1 MSETTPPRTNLERE
15 LVRIW
20 EQVLQ
25 RAPIGIREDFFDLGG
40 TSSQAVRIFARIEE
54 LVHHRLPLSL
64 ILGAPTI
71 EQLALSLLP
80 GKSRDRKAYV
90 VPIQSEGEK
99 PVFFCVGEG
108 VLWRPLSEHL
118 GADQPVLNV
127 GLDPGVIDQM
137 KGPNPMEKLARHMVS
152 AICEKQPQGPY
163 YLGGFCCE
171 AVFAYEVAR
180 QLTMYGHE
188 VGLLVLVEPF
198 TPSEN
203 AIARFAT
210 SLKRVIF
217 RTGFRFRE
225 LYRSGIGEFP
235 QYALSRWKGL
245 KTMWT
250 DALWRKSARDQVL
263 KQQSSSPDLGQIVF
277 VAASSYK
284 PKPLGCRT
292 VIVHC
297 KDWPMLSAGDPYF
310 GWRKYLTGP
319 TGTIEVPGDHI
330 GLFRDPGVGVLAEK
344 LRVCL
349 QNTKQVEIHDFDMV
363 IEVDRRLYSGP
374 SRA

>member
-1 MSETTPPRTNLERE
+1 MSETTLPRTNLERE

-40 TSSQAVRIFARIEE
+40 TSVQAVRIFARIEE
-54 LVHHRLPLSL
+54 LVHQRLPLSL

-80 GKSRDRKAYV
+80 GRSRDRKAYV
-90 VPIQSEGEK
+90 VPIQSAGEK

-118 GADQPVLNV
+118 GPDQPVLNV
-127 GLDPGVIDQM
+127 GLMPGAIDQM

-188 VGLLVLVEPF
+188 VGLLALVEPF

-203 AIARFAT
+203 AIGRFAT

-225 LYRSGIGEFP
+225 LYRSGIAEFP

-245 KTMWT
+245 KTMWK
-250 DALWRKSARDQVL
+250 DALWRKSARSRVL

-284 PKPLGCRT
+284 PKSLGCPT

-310 GWRKYLTGP
+310 GWRKFLTGP
-319 TGTIEVPGDHI
+319 TETAEVPGDHI

-349 QNTKQVEIHDFDMV
+349 QNTKHMETRQLDMV
-363 IEVDRRLYSGP
+363 LEVEGRLFSGQ

>member
-1 MSETTPPRTNLERE
+1 MSETVPPRTHLEKE
-15 LVRIW
+15 LVLIW

-25 RAPIGIREDFFDLGG
+25 RSPIGIQEDFFDLGG
-40 TSSQAVRIFARIEE
+40 TSVQAVRIFARIEE
-54 LVHHRLPLSL
+54 LVHQRLPLSL

-90 VPIQSEGEK
+90 VPIQSGGEK
-99 PVFFCVGEG
+99 PVFFCIGEG
-108 VLWRPLSEHL
+108 VLWRPLSERL
-118 GADQPVLNV
+118 GPDQPVLNV
-127 GLDPGVIDQM
+127 GLMPGAIDQM
-137 KGPNPMEKLARHMVS
+137 KVPNPMEKLARHMVS

-188 VGLLVLVEPF
+188 VGLLALVEPF

-210 SLKRVIF
+210 ALKRVVF
-217 RTGFRFRE
+217 RTDFRFRE

-235 QYALSRWKGL
+235 QYALNRWKGL
-245 KTMWT
+245 KTMWK
-250 DALWRKSARDQVL
+250 DALWQKAARQQVL
-263 KQQSSSPDLGQIVF
+263 KGQSSSADLGQIVF

-284 PKPLGCRT
+284 PKPLGCPT

-319 TGTIEVPGDHI
+319 AETIEVPGDHI
-330 GLFRDPGVGVLAEK
+330 GLFRDPGVGVLADQ

-349 QNTKQVEIHDFDMV
+349 QNTKQAETHDFEVVMD
-363 IEVDRRLYSGP
+363 VDRRLYSGP

>member
-20 EQVLQ
+20 EQVLE

-40 TSSQAVRIFARIEE
+40 TSVQAVRIFARIEE

-90 VPIQSEGEK
+90 VPIQSGGEK

-118 GADQPVLNV
+118 GPDQPVLNV
-127 GLDPGVIDQM
+127 GLEPGAIDQM
-137 KGPNPMEKLARHMVS
+137 KAPNPMEKLARHMVS
-152 AICEKQPQGPY
+152 AICEKQPLGPY

-225 LYRSGIGEFP
+225 LYRLGIGEFP
-235 QYALSRWKGL
+235 QYALSRWNGL

-250 DALWRKSARDQVL
+250 DALWRKSARFQVL
-263 KQQSSSPDLGQIVF
+263 KRQSSSPDLGQIVF

-284 PKPLGCRT
+284 PKPLGCPT

-310 GWRKYLTGP
+310 GWRKFLTGP
-319 TGTIEVPGDHI
+319 TETIEVPGDHI

-349 QNTKQVEIHDFDMV
+349 QNTKHMQTHQLDM
-363 IEVDRRLYSGP
+363 IIDVDRRLYSGQ